1 MGHAGF
7 SVKFR
12 EVGLTTGFGGFKPT
26 HSLVPTRLEK
36 SGRVTMSLI
45 WNSIAWT
52 QSQRE
57 SHMASI
63 IKDSITKGVNHG
75 INYQGLNH
83 KGSHIWY
90 QLSRTQ
96 SSGVK
101 VGIN

>member
-1 MGHAGF
+1 MKLKCQNHKKFQISTF
-7 SVKFR
+7 SWNFN
-12 EVGLTTGFGGFKPT
+12 T
-26 HSLVPTRLEK
+26 S
-36 SGRVTMSLI
+36 MSLI

-63 IKDSITKGVNHG
+63 IKDSITKGVTYG

-83 KGSHIWY
+83 KESHIWY

-96 SSGVK
+96 SQRESYMVSIIK
-101 VGIN
+101 DSINRSQS